1 MDPSIIAALMM
12 MQQAGA
18 GGPGGASAMPGGPGG
33 IPGVPGGQP
42 MQADPALMSQSLG
55 ALLTGGGGMNPPGG
69 APSTSSDA
77 SPTGDTP
84 VPPAPGAQPGFLGPA
99 TNPVPGIAVQQ
110 PPLGTPTSL
119 PGTVMAPSIGSA
131 PVGFNTGTQSP
142 GGTGGVPPGAPG
154 VPSTAAQAGGNP
166 LAGLAGFKAPPA
178 PQPIMPHAGPG
189 QTPHLP
195 VVQGKSQMIAS
206 LLQALMGAR
215 GTQPLGIPAL
225 GAALR
230 GGV

>member
-1 MDPSIIAALMM
+1 MDPSILAALMM
-12 MQQAGA
+12 MQGGAAPAG
-18 GGPGGASAMPGGPGG
+18 GSPFGPGGMTD
-33 IPGVPGGQP
+33 IPGMLQQP
-42 MQADPALMSQSLG
+42 SLG
-55 ALLTGGGGMNPPGG
+55 AALTGAGMNPPGV
-69 APSTSSDA
+69 APSTSSAA

-84 VPPAPGAQPGFLGPA
+84 TPPAPGAQPGFLGPV
-99 TNPVPGIAVQQ
+99 TNPVPGIAVQN
-110 PPLGTPTSL
+110 PALGAPSGL
-119 PGTVMAPSIGSA
+119 PGTSIAPSIGSVPPGYDA
-131 PVGFNTGTQSP
+131 STQSP
-142 GGTGGVPPGAPG
+142 GGPQTGVPGTG
-154 VPSTAAQAGGNP
+154 TPSTAAQGAGNP

-195 VVQGKSQMIAS
+195 VMQSRAPAIAQ